1 MNEQLN
7 KLMYWEFVSPNEE
20 YEKYFRYNC
29 FQKKWLKIAKNK
41 DKARYY
47 LNLWVKKAATGED
60 IVVNL
65 VNLIKE
71 TTDISFQTELVEA
84 ALVISEGSTKGLTRA
99 EIAEAK
105 KIATQLWQQ
114 SVVEESLLEQ
124 FDD

>member
-65 VNLIKE
+65 VNLMKE
-71 TTDISFQTELVEA
+71 NTDISFQAELVEA

-105 KIATQLWQQ
+105 KIAHQLWQQ
-114 SVVEESLLEQ
+114 SVVEESLIDQ
-124 FDD
+124 SDD

>member
-65 VNLIKE
+65 VNLMKE
-71 TTDISFQTELVEA
+71 NTDISFQTELVEA

-105 KIATQLWQQ
+105 KIAHQLWQQ
-114 SVVEESLLEQ
+114 SVVEESLIDQ
-124 FDD
+124 SDD